1 MMVFVTVMLMVLAI
15 TVWVAVEMAKDLSGP
30 EFSIRVLML
39 MCGLCGGASA
49 VLGIVIGVYLKLLM

>member
-1 MMVFVTVMLMVLAI
+1 MFVFVTVMLMVLAI

-49 VLGIVIGVYLKLLM
+49 VLGIVIGVYLKILM